1 MGLAVLP
8 PRLKPELDEMKA
20 YLLGAETIEAH
31 HKVWADELKQTETI
45 TKDNVDQI
53 VDQALAEK
61 FVRVLQ
67 DSGVF
72 KSNNTGKEGFK
83 RFLASL

>member
-1 MGLAVLP
+1 
-8 PRLKPELDEMKA
+8 MKA
-20 YLLGAETIEAH
+20 YLLGSETIKDH
-31 HKVWADELKQTETI
+31 HKAWADELKQSETI
-45 TKDNVDQI
+45 TKDNVDAV

-72 KSNNTGKEGFK
+72 KSNNTGMEGFK
-83 RFLASL
+83 RFLARL